1 MPAAIRPSGP
11 SRPHVVRRRA
21 RASAL
26 LLALVLAVLGA
37 APAQAHDVLVPSSP
51 VNGDASGP
59 VVDGTSVTAA
69 VADATTGP
77 TTEHGDDH
85 QVLGGHGEH
94 LAMGA
99 GAVVLALLGV
109 GGVVLRRRRD

>member
-1 MPAAIRPSGP
+1 M
-11 SRPHVVRRRA
+11 
-21 RASAL
+21 
-26 LLALVLAVLGA
+26 
-37 APAQAHDVLVPSSP
+37 PSSP
-51 VNGDASGP
+51 ADASGP
-59 VVDGTSVTAA
+59 VGDGTPVTVA
-69 VADATTGP
+69 VADANTGP
-77 TTEHGDDH
+77 VTTEHRDDH